1 MGNELPRH
9 NPIWLFIING
19 RSPAR
24 LEGIETAPPNNSSPV
39 WIVIW
44 SQETPENQ
52 LILPQTGNFSQVQT
66 QQVCFE
72 VAFGGV
78 HHVGNGA
85 TTRPLPYRD
94 LASSSWGLA
103 ASSQVPRPWPTTRL
117 AFKAVF
123 LMITVLCEIT
133 SQLLKLTVQT

>member
-1 MGNELPRH
+1 MH
-9 NPIWLFIING
+9 
-19 RSPAR
+19 
-24 LEGIETAPPNNSSPV
+24 
-39 WIVIW
+39 
-44 SQETPENQ
+44 
-52 LILPQTGNFSQVQT
+52 QT